1 MRQANAFT
9 WNAIIEVA
17 ILFAGIFV
25 TMIPALAWLG
35 QHGPELGI
43 AKPWQYFWLSGSL
56 SSFLD
61 NAPTYLT
68 FATMAAGPHDFV
80 WLMDHKP
87 LLLAAVSTGS
97 VFMGANSYIGN
108 GPNFMVKAI
117 ADEAGVK
124 TPSFFGYMMYSGLIL
139 IPVFLLV
146 TLLFF

>member
-1 MRQANAFT
+1 MR
-9 WNAIIEVA
+9 IIEVA
-17 ILFAGIFV
+17 VLFAGIFI
-25 TMIPALAWLG
+25 TMIPALEWLG

-43 AKPWQYFWLSGSL
+43 TKPWQYFWLSGGL

-68 FATMAAGPHDFV
+68 FATLAAGPHDFA
-80 WLMDHKP
+80 WLMTHKP

-117 ADEAGVK
+117 ADERRDQNPFVLRLYGL
-124 TPSFFGYMMYSGLIL
+124 FGNDLDPGFLAHHVAIFLIA
-139 IPVFLLV
+139 
-146 TLLFF
+146 